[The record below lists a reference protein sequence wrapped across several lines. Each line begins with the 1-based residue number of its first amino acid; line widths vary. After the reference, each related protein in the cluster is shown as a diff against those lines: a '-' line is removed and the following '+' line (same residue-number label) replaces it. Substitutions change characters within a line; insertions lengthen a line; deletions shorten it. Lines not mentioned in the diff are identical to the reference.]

1 MQPSELHCLPRMHF
15 GDQCMRSAIACIV
28 FALAA
33 QSSIAV
39 AADLLTAQQAA
50 EHVGETATVCG
61 VVASANYATKSKDQ
75 PTFLNFDQPY
85 PNQIFTVMILGSDRP
100 KFGAPERSFM
110 GKRMCATGEIMQYR
124 GKPEIIATSP
134 NQLTSK

>member
-1 MQPSELHCLPRMHF
+1 MHF
-15 GDQCMRSAIACIV
+15 GDQRMRSAITCIA

-33 QSSIAV
+33 QTSIAV

-61 VVASANYATKSKDQ
+61 LVVSANYATKSQGQ

-85 PNQIFTVMILGSDRP
+85 PNQIFTVMILGNDRP
-100 KFGAPERSFM
+100 KFGTPERSFM
-110 GKRMCATGEIMQYR
+110 GKRVCATGEIMHRDHRDQPRSTY
-124 GKPEIIATSP
+124 
-134 NQLTSK
+134 Q

>member
-1 MQPSELHCLPRMHF
+1 
-15 GDQCMRSAIACIV
+15 MRSAIACIV

-33 QSSIAV
+33 QTSIAV

-61 VVASANYATKSKDQ
+61 LVVSANYATKSKGQ

-100 KFGAPERSFM
+100 KFGTPERSFM
-110 GKRMCATGEIMQYR
+110 GKRVCATGEITQYR